1 MIIELSTCGK
11 FPEFFRKNSGKF
23 PTFYFSG
30 KVTTLITI
38 ITLRGLPQ
46 GGGLSPILW
55 SLVADSF
62 LSWLSKQGV
71 FGQGYADDGC
81 VLVCGKV
88 LSTMSDVMQRIL
100 RGVESWCNKR
110 DLRVNPGKTVTILF
124 TRKYKPEQL
133 RSVISYDKQRILTK
147 QVKYLGVLHDSKLNW
162 KAHVDAKNKKALA
175 AFYQLR
181 CVAGKT
187 WGTSPK
193 VIHWIYTTALHPMV
207 CYAAVSWWTH
217 TQYITVRK
225 QPEHFQRFACLY
237 NTGAKRTTPT
247 AALEIITGIV
257 PLAVYIKREAMAA
270 CFRLKN

>member
-55 SLVADSF
+55 SLVADSL

-133 RSVISYDKQRILTK
+133 RPMIFYGQQLVLTK
-147 QVKYLGVLHDSKLNW
+147 QVKYLGVLLDSKLNW
-162 KAHVDAKNKKALA
+162 KAHNAKYKKALA
-175 AFYQLR
+175 AFCELR
-181 CVAGKT
+181 RVAGKT

-193 VIHWIYTTALHPMV
+193 VIHWIYTAALRPML
-207 CYAAVSWWTH
+207 CYAALVSGGHALSVLLSVNNLNSFKGWH
-217 TQYITVRK
+217 
-225 QPEHFQRFACLY
+225 ACTLQVL
-237 NTGAKRTTPT
+237 K
-247 AALEIITGIV
+247 EQC
-257 PLAVYIKREAMAA
+257 PLLH
-270 CFRLKN
+270 LKL